1 MNARLQE
8 ILKTLSPAAQQI
20 LLQQAESLAMQP
32 RPHGIHLRLD
42 WARTID
48 SEHETGMEAQRAA
61 LEQWTQS
68 IERSLDR

>member
-8 ILKTLSPAAQQI
+8 LLKKLSPAAQQV
-20 LLQQAESLAMQP
+20 LLQHAEARAAESRP
-32 RPHGIHLRLD
+32 RGVHLRLD

-48 SEHETGMEAQRAA
+48 SEHATGIEAQRAA
-61 LEQWTQS
+61 MEQLTRS